1 MFDSGS
7 QKQKPEQ
14 INMLNDHPPPD
25 LLFIFQGFCFTAP
38 ELVSCCELD
47 TGMMLCQ
54 RGAQNLISSP
64 SFVEDIQ
71 ICIKLNKSLFD
82 FRAGGDLDW
91 GWGGIGI
98 SGTRIRDCKIIENPS
113 LCKQHNIYFLFI
125 LYEIKKWFNLFLLL
139 ANGSK
144 HKTWSNCNIHI
155 SFL

>member
-14 INMLNDHPPPD
+14 INMLNDYPPPD

-47 TGMMLCQ
+47 TGMMLSQ

-82 FRAGGDLDW
+82 FRAGGDLD
-91 GWGGIGI
+91 
-98 SGTRIRDCKIIENPS
+98 
-113 LCKQHNIYFLFI
+113 
-125 LYEIKKWFNLFLLL
+125 
-139 ANGSK
+139 
-144 HKTWSNCNIHI
+144 
-155 SFL
+155 